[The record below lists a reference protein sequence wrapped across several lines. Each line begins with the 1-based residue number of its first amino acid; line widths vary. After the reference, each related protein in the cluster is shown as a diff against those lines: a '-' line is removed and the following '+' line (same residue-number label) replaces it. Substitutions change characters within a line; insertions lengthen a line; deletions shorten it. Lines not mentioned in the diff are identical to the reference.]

1 MIVNKSNLLCLA
13 GMAFSCCGMIINQA
27 KAEVDREKLAK
38 TIADLVKKE
47 L

>member
-1 MIVNKSNLLCLA
+1 MVVNKSNLLCLA